1 MTRACWIAAILVGI
15 AAIAASAAV
24 YPGLPDRVPIHWNIR
39 GEIDGFGSRAF
50 GAFFLPGIML
60 AMIGLLAL
68 LPRLTPRSMSMDSF
82 RPTYAY
88 IVLLVT
94 ALFAFIHALTLT
106 AAAGRPLDFPRAMI
120 GGFFLFFA
128 LMGNVLG
135 RVTRNPYVGIKVPWT
150 LASDRVWNATHR
162 LGAWLFVA
170 CGVIGLILMAARAP
184 LWITPIPIVIAA
196 VVPIVYSFLLSRK
209 LRKTGESIT
218 ERV

>member
-1 MTRACWIAAILVGI
+1 MV
-15 AAIAASAAV
+15 
-24 YPGLPDRVPIHWNIR
+24 
-39 GEIDGFGSRAF
+39 
-50 GAFFLPGIML
+50 
-60 AMIGLLAL
+60 GLLAI
-68 LPRLTPRSMSMDSF
+68 LPRLTPRSMPINTF

-94 ALFAFIHALTLT
+94 ALFAFIHALTLM

-120 GGFFLFFA
+120 AGLFLFFA

-170 CGVIGLILMAARAP
+170 CGLIGLILMAARVP
-184 LWITPIPIVIAA
+184 LWTAPIPIAIAA
-196 VVPIVYSFLLSRK
+196 IVPVVYSYLLSRR
-209 LRKTGESIT
+209 LRAAGES
-218 ERV
+218 